1 MSEKRKHPRARV
13 LMEVD
18 WGDTPACAHAGRL
31 TSLSVGGC
39 FVQTTQAGAR
49 TGSIVF
55 LRLLLAPEA
64 RNVLEG
70 VLMGRVAYNLEG
82 VGFGLEFMRLKPDD
96 ERDIRDL
103 VEFYLESPG
112 PDETDDNGT
121 F

>member
-1 MSEKRKHPRARV
+1 LSEKRKHARARV

-18 WGDTPACAHAGRL
+18 WGDTPACAHGGRL

-39 FVQTTQAGAR
+39 FVQTQVRAR
-49 TGSIVF
+49 TGSVVF

-70 VLMGRVAYNLEG
+70 VLMGRVAYDLEG
-82 VGFGLEFMRLKPDD
+82 VGFGLEFVRLKPDD

-103 VEFYLESPG
+103 VEFYLENPG
-112 PDETDDNGT
+112 PGEPDDDGA

>member
-1 MSEKRKHPRARV
+1 
-13 LMEVD
+13 MEVD
-18 WGDTPACAHAGRL
+18 WGNTPACAHPGRL

-39 FVQTTQAGAR
+39 FVQTEVNAR

-64 RNVLEG
+64 RNALEG
-70 VLMGRVAYNLEG
+70 VLMGRAAYNLEG

-112 PDETDDNGT
+112 PGEDDGETS
-121 F
+121 